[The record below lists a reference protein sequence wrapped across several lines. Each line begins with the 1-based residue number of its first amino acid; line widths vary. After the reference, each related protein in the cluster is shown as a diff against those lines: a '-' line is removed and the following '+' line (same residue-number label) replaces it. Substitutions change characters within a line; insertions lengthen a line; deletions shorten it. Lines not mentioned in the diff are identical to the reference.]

1 MFNQFKKFTFDSRL
15 YSLNAT
21 FFLLL
26 CGYITKLL
34 VQPYNKFLPKIVSN
48 CKITSSKKDRTRTTE
63 LFIDFI
69 CKFCLTAPR
78 AYLQF
83 PVSFGNQ
90 EMTGLRKYCFQ
101 N

>member
-1 MFNQFKKFTFDSRL
+1 MQHFPP
-15 YSLNAT
+15 
-21 FFLLL
+21 L
-26 CGYITKLL
+26 CGYIIKLL
-34 VQPYNKFLPKIVSN
+34 VQPYNKFLPKIV
-48 CKITSSKKDRTRTTE
+48 CKCKTISSKKDRTRTTE